1 MQVLFG
7 GTFRVGQG
15 GHDEKDL
22 ENQPRR
28 WDIPTMHTITAD
40 NKKRVRLPDAKPGQ
54 VFAYETTGDGQFTLK
69 LVKPVETA
77 EDRPAKVTFVKEGG
91 FTVMSSDRPI
101 DEDALKQAL
110 SEFP

>member
-1 MQVLFG
+1 MV
-7 GTFRVGQG
+7 
-15 GHDEKDL
+15 EKGL
-22 ENQPRR
+22 EILRYR
-28 WDIPTMHTITAD
+28 WDIPTVHTIIAD
-40 NKKRVRLPDAKPGQ
+40 NKKRVRIPDAEPGQ
-54 VFAYETTGDGQFTLK
+54 VYAYETTGEGQFKLTLI
-69 LVKPVETA
+69 KPVETA